1 MAREERGV
9 STPDFVYSTCCMQII
24 KTKISQAVQ
33 FFKKND
39 LWAKITFTINLWAKI
54 AFTIIFLSYLFFC
67 RECTSFPVPG
77 VTIPIYENNHPG
89 NYIGDLAK
97 NKGAKQCELN
107 GKKLFLKQD
116 NLNDSFVYCFF
127 VDSKAFYVWHLQYQD
142 DDNVLKNILTY
153 RFERQVDEPIMGI
166 GIDERKDSIV
176 IIYEEEP
183 FDGFTIE
190 PGPFSDK
197 IVLQKGATKDVIST
211 HCAWRGYN

>member
-1 MAREERGV
+1 
-9 STPDFVYSTCCMQII
+9 MQII
-24 KTKISQAVQ
+24 KTKVSQAVQ
-33 FFKKND
+33 FLKKND
-39 LWAKITFTINLWAKI
+39 LWAKI

-89 NYIGDLAK
+89 DYTGDLAK

-116 NLNDSFVYCFF
+116 NLNDSFGYCFF

-142 DDNVLKNILTY
+142 DDNGLKNILTY
-153 RFERQVDEPIMGI
+153 RFERIGDGAIGILDVETIMGI

-197 IVLQKGATKDVIST
+197 IVLQKSAPSDGQKRAPGKDVISA
-211 HCAWRGYN
+211 HCAMEWSN

>member
-1 MAREERGV
+1 M
-9 STPDFVYSTCCMQII
+9 
-24 KTKISQAVQ
+24 
-33 FFKKND
+33 
-39 LWAKITFTINLWAKI
+39 
-54 AFTIIFLSYLFFC
+54 
-67 RECTSFPVPG
+67 
-77 VTIPIYENNHPG
+77 TIPIYENNHPG

-116 NLNDSFVYCFF
+116 NLNDSFGYCFF